1 MEDTTISS
9 GLEAAAPVDMTPM
22 SEDEGERAIESILSG
37 SAPAKADTVAEEKAP
52 ASAEASVE
60 DDDTLVI
67 ADEDDG
73 GIQETAQAPAQ
84 PVEPGDDFLVTLSDG
99 QKISLG
105 ELKKSPWFQR
115 DYTFKQEG
123 LKKEK
128 TEFDTW
134 KNTEVQRITQQ
145 RDAVLAYA
153 QQHMP
158 QEPDPSMM
166 DSASPNYNPLEYME
180 QRTRYERTM
189 GQLSAIWE
197 QQQAEQR
204 QAFEQQHQQAQAL
217 KAQEQVKLYQALP
230 KLKDEAKKTAF
241 IEDIKTILPKAYGI
255 SAEEVLS
262 LNSAAAMHIVHDALA
277 YRKAL
282 ERGKA
287 VVKELPAKPKLEG
300 RQRSNPASD
309 LERDAQGRFKA
320 LRETGS
326 IEAADRAIEA
336 LLSRKG

>member
-9 GLEAAAPVDMTPM
+9 GQAAAAPVELTPM
-22 SEDEGERAIESILSG
+22 SEDEGDRAIESILSG
-37 SAPAKADTVAEEKAP
+37 SALPKGDTVAEGEAP
-52 ASAEASVE
+52 PSAELS
-60 DDDTLVI
+60 DDDGQTLVI
-67 ADEDDG
+67 DDEDNG
-73 GIQETAQAPAQ
+73 STQETAQAPELPA
-84 PVEPGDDFLVTLSDG
+84 EPGDDILVTLSDG

-105 ELKKSPWFQR
+105 ELKKSPFLQR
-115 DYTFKQEG
+115 DYTFKTEG
-123 LKKEK
+123 HKKAVS
-128 TEFDTW
+128 EFETW
-134 KNTEVQRITQQ
+134 KNTEVQRISQQ

-158 QEPDPSMM
+158 QAPDESMM
-166 DSASPNYNPLEYME
+166 DSSSPNYNPLEYME

-189 GQLSAIWE
+189 GQLSTIWE

-204 QAFEQQHQQAQAL
+204 QAFEQQQQQAQSL
-217 KAQEQVKLYQALP
+217 RAQEQVKLYQALP
-230 KLKDEAKKTAF
+230 KLKDEARKTAF

-255 SAEEVLS
+255 SAEEVLG

>member
-1 MEDTTISS
+1 MENTTISS
-9 GLEAAAPVDMTPM
+9 GQEAAAPVDMTPM
-22 SEDEGERAIESILSG
+22 SEDEGERAIESFLSG
-37 SAPAKADTVAEEKAP
+37 NALPKGDTVAEEKAP
-52 ASAEASVE
+52 AGEDASLE
-60 DDDTLVI
+60 DEDALVI
-67 ADEDDG
+67 DADEDAASE
-73 GIQETAQAPAQ
+73 ETAQAPTQ
-84 PVEPGDDFLVTLSDG
+84 PAPIGDDYMVELSDG
-99 QKISLG
+99 QKVSLG
-105 ELKKSPWFQR
+105 ELKKSPFLQR
-115 DYTFKQEG
+115 DYTFKTEG
-123 LKKEK
+123 LKKQAA
-128 TEFDTW
+128 EFETW
-134 KNTEVQRITQQ
+134 KQAEAQRISQQ

-189 GQLSAIWE
+189 GQLSTIWE
-197 QQQAEQR
+197 QQQAQQR
-204 QAFEQQHQQAQAL
+204 QAFEQQQQQAQTL

-255 SAEEVLS
+255 SAEEVLG

-287 VVKELPAKPKLEG
+287 VVKDLPTKPKLDG

-309 LERDAQGRFKA
+309 LERDAQGRFRA